1 VLLPLHNDQVGV
13 YVLPREERPLLV
25 LDERLIIILALIV
38 PLDGL
43 LAHLA
48 PVDVDLELL
57 DELSYP
63 LLCVAHHVLAFRQD
77 ILTVLPVIFKYLIND
92 SLVLRVEALK
102 EGVPFLLPLDEGLS
116 LIEEVNVLHIE
127 FVELIQIVVEYYVEV
142 LLDFL
147 SGKVI
152 DVIVTVDEASHI
164 IEEIL
169 FFFIQLRHMLAVL
182 EFFKLIL
189 HIMRRLMREGGLRAR
204 GVQCLH
210 TVLLL

>member
-1 VLLPLHNDQVGV
+1 MLLPLHYDQVRID
-13 YVLPREERPLLV
+13 VLPREERPLLV
-25 LDERLIIILALIV
+25 LDEGLIIILALIV

-57 DELSYP
+57 DELTYP
-63 LLCVAHHVLAFRQD
+63 LLCVAHHILAFRQD
-77 ILTVLPVIFKYLIND
+77 ILAVLPVIFKYLIND
-92 SLVLRVEALK
+92 SLVLRVEALE
-102 EGVPFLLPLDEGLS
+102 EGVPFLLALDERLG

-127 FVELIQIVVEYYVEV
+127 FVKLVQVVVEYHVQV

-152 DVIVTVDEASHI
+152 YVVVAVDEAGHI

-169 FFFIQLRHMLAVL
+169 FFFIQLCHVLAVL

-204 GVQCLH
+204 GVQSLH

>member
-1 VLLPLHNDQVGV
+1 MLFPLHKYQVGV
-13 YVLPREERPLLV
+13 DVLPREERPLLV
-25 LDERLIIILALIV
+25 LNEGLIIVLALIV

-57 DELSYP
+57 DELSDP
-63 LLCVAHHVLAFRQD
+63 FLCVAHHVLAFRQD
-77 ILTVLPVIFKYLIND
+77 ILAVLPVIFKYLIND
-92 SLVLRVEALK
+92 SLVLRVEAFE

-116 LIEEVNVLHIE
+116 LIEEVNILHIE
-127 FVELIQIVVEYYVEV
+127 FVELVQVVVEYNVQV

-152 DVIVTVDEASHI
+152 DVIVAVDEAGHI

-169 FFFIQLRHMLAVL
+169 FFFIQFRHVLAVL

-189 HIMRRLMREGGLRAR
+189 HIMR
-204 GVQCLH
+204 
-210 TVLLL
+210 